1 MVGTDKLDTGD
12 ARRQADQSPLRDR
25 LARLLEAVAILGAA
39 AVVFW
44 AIDSLDTTA
53 SRNLSY
59 PFSGTQPR

>member
-1 MVGTDKLDTGD
+1 MVGSDKLEPHG
-12 ARRQADQSPLRDR
+12 ARRQADPSPLRDR
-25 LARLLEAVAILGAA
+25 LARLLEAVAIVCAA
-39 AVVFW
+39 GIVFW